1 MFTKL
6 ASQAKNLLYFLE
18 VKRCRKKN
26 TIPSS
31 ILFPVVWVTNK
42 CNLKCKMCDQW
53 KTDPALFFKE
63 ISTKEWFTFIDSA
76 NRMHAVAI
84 VITGGEPLLREDIFD
99 IIKYIRSKRIACH
112 VCSNGTLL
120 DKIAVGKLR
129 ESRLNS
135 ISVSLDSCYAEIHN
149 KMRGV
154 ECFDSVIEGI
164 KLLKRDAPGIKVGIN
179 CVITKMNFSGL
190 YRMIPF
196 AESLGVGQIKFD
208 VIHTNLRHKQKP
220 YTSFDG
226 LVFEKGDIEYLRPE
240 LVNLM
245 KAISKTKLLTN
256 SNTFINGTLSLENE
270 KVPRTSCYAGYIS
283 CAIDAFGWVSPCDN
297 LDSKENLKDMPF
309 EKIWSSESFQKLRQS
324 VNNCKSKCW
333 DTTHAELNIRCSNL
347 GFLKEFG
354 QIYKEMR
361 FYLG

>member
-1 MFTKL
+1 
-6 ASQAKNLLYFLE
+6 
-18 VKRCRKKN
+18 
-26 TIPSS
+26 
-31 ILFPVVWVTNK
+31 
-42 CNLKCKMCDQW
+42 MCDQW
-53 KTDPALFFKE
+53 QADPALFSE
-63 ISTKEWFTFIDSA
+63 EVSAKEWFTFIDSA

-99 IIKYIRSKRIACH
+99 IIKYIRNKKIACH

-129 ESRLNS
+129 ESGLNS

-149 KMRGV
+149 KMRGA

-164 KLLKRDAPGIKVGIN
+164 KLLRRDAPGIKVGIN
-179 CVITKMNFSGL
+179 YVITKINFRGL
-190 YRMIPF
+190 YRMVYF
-196 AESLGVGQIKFD
+196 AESLGVDQIKFD

-220 YTSFDG
+220 YTSFNG
-226 LVFEKGDIEYLRPE
+226 LVFSKDDIKLLEAE
-240 LVNLM
+240 VVNLK

-256 SNTFINGTLSLENE
+256 SSTFINGMLSLENE
-270 KVPRTSCYAGYIS
+270 KVPSPLCYAGYIS

-297 LDSKENLKDMPF
+297 LDGKENLKDTPF
-309 EKIWSSESFQKLRQS
+309 EKIWSSESFQELRQS

-347 GFLKEFG
+347 GFLKELS
-354 QIYKEMR
+354 QIYKETG